1 MSRYIDADKIDFNEC
16 FVGQSDFARDTRE
29 AAQNLIDKQPTA
41 DVEPVR
47 HGHWIEK
54 VEEIMTDLFLV
65 YACSECGVESHR
77 QEKYCPHCGAKMDGK
92 DIKQ

>member
-41 DVEPVR
+41 DAEPVR
-47 HGHWIEK
+47 HGHWVKDRSGQE
-54 VEEIMTDLFLV
+54 
-65 YACSECGVESHR
+65 YCSVCGQYGVWSDR
-77 QEKYCPHCGAKMDGK
+77 VGTLWTLYCPNCGAKMDGK
-92 DIKQ
+92 ED